1 MNNLNG
7 KKYQII
13 YADPP
18 WDYGKP
24 LKWNG
29 MHGKAHGPEHY
40 YKVMNLTEIKSLA
53 IPSDNNSWLILWAT
67 ASKLIEAIETLKC
80 WGFNYRTC
88 AIWDKWHLGLGW
100 FFRIQHELILI
111 GKKGKPMQPLFKPR
125 SIFQEVRTTH
135 SKKPICVR
143 EWINK
148 AFPRD
153 CSKLELFAREKTPGW
168 DVWGNEVESD
178 IDLRAYG

>member
-1 MNNLNG
+1 M

-29 MHGKAHGPEHY
+29 IHGKAFGPEHY
-40 YKVMNLTEIKSLA
+40 YNTMTLEDIKSLS
-53 IPSDNNSWLILWAT
+53 IPTERDSWLILWAT
-67 ASKLIEAIETLKC
+67 AAKLPEAINVLNA
-80 WGFNYRTC
+80 WGFDYRTC

-111 GKKGKPMQPLFKPR
+111 GRKGKPLQPKIKPR
-125 SIFQEVRTTH
+125 SIFNEVRTRH
-135 SKKPICVR
+135 SQKPQCVR
-143 EWINK
+143 DWIDK
-148 AFPRD
+148 AFPD
-153 CSKLELFAREKTPGW
+153 ATKLELFARQKVEGW
-168 DVWGNEVESD
+168 DCWGNEVDSD
-178 IDLRAYG
+178 IEL